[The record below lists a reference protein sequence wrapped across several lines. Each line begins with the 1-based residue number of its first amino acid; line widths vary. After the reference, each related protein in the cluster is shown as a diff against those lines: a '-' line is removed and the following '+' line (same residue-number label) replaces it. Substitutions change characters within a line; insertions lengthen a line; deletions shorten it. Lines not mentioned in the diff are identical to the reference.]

1 MMDPNRRPAID
12 LTRHHFVRHIGDVS
26 IYGSWIYNEDQE
38 KEEPALVIIPRYRR
52 SGFKPCVIALSAAYK
67 YNSPDQRY
75 LAGMCKFML
84 AILGMED
91 SLANASK
98 LGRMIHDHL
107 GDLLSMPNSPTTSII
122 VADGSVT
129 VGGKTRSIEIMDHT
143 PTPQA

>member
-1 MMDPNRRPAID
+1 MLNPDRRPAID

-26 IYGSWIYNEDQE
+26 IYGSWLWNEDQE
-38 KEEPALVIIPRYRR
+38 KEEPALVLIPRYRTT
-52 SGFKPCVIALSAAYK
+52 GFKPCCIALSAAYR
-67 YNSPDQRY
+67 YNSPQY
-75 LAGMCKFML
+75 LASITGYIL
-84 AILGMED
+84 SILGFEQ
-91 SLANASK
+91 SIANAAK
-98 LGRMIHDHL
+98 IGGLIHDHL